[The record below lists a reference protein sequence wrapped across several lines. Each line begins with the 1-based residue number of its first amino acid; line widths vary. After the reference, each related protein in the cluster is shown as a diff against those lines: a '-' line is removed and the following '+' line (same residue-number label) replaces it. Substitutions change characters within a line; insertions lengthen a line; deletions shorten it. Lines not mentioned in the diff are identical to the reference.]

1 VTVTSHATPR
11 EAAGTHFVHLCSGE
25 VIELSP
31 VTSIRVTASAV
42 LALNGATVVASYPRS
57 AVYFVA
63 DQAMEPP
70 SLN

>member
-1 VTVTSHATPR
+1 
-11 EAAGTHFVHLCSGE
+11 VHLCSGE

-42 LALNGATVVASYPRS
+42 LALNGAVVVASYPRS
-57 AVYFVA
+57 TVYFVA
-63 DQAMEPP
+63 DRAMEPP